1 MELTIEKTLQKIG
14 ILLEKAK
21 YETFFLGN
29 YATKKNKFCF
39 DLLVKKDEAI
49 FSVKFFNNIDNL
61 NPETIQD
68 IKSLSLIL
76 KSKLILIGIRNR
88 YQKLEDN
95 TIYIRED
102 LPFITLNT
110 FENLINKKFPYILA
124 RRGRGVVFI
133 DGTLMKLL
141 REKHLLTR
149 KELSEQL
156 GVTIRTVSAYENE
169 SMRPSEKIAE
179 KILEILGDSDIFK
192 KINVIQWPIKEHYEK
207 KINFEE
213 KELSDFEAHVQNI
226 ITDIGISS
234 YWYKKGSIPFKF
246 SLSSSFDNVNLNDF
260 YPLFSGISEEQ
271 NKFDESSFK
280 CLRMF
285 TKLFQKKTLLI
296 VNNNIQ
302 IPEIF
307 RGEKIPI
314 VKIKNLEKV
323 DDEEEFIELIQE
335 S

>member
-1 MELTIEKTLQKIG
+1 MTIEKTLQKIK

-21 YETFFLGN
+21 FETFVLGN
-29 YATKKNKFCF
+29 FGTKKNKFCF
-39 DLLVKKDEAI
+39 DVLVKKDDTI
-49 FSVKFFNNIDNL
+49 FSVKIFNNIDNL
-61 NPETIQD
+61 NPDTVHD
-68 IKSLSLIL
+68 IKALSLIL
-76 KSKLILIGIRNR
+76 KSKPILIGIRNR
-88 YQKLEDN
+88 YQKLEDK

-110 FENLINKKFPYILA
+110 FESLLNNNHPYILA
-124 RRGRGVVFI
+124 RRGRGVVFL
-133 DGTLMKLL
+133 DGSLMKIL
-141 REKHLLTR
+141 REKHSLTR

-169 SMRPSEKIAE
+169 SMRPSDKIAQ
-179 KILEILGDSDIFK
+179 KILEILEDNDIFK
-192 KINVIQWPIKEHYEK
+192 KIDVIQWPIKEHYEK
-207 KINFEE
+207 NINFEE

-226 ITDIGISS
+226 IKDIGISS
-234 YWYKKGSIPFKF
+234 YWYRKGSMPFKLSLYSNF
-246 SLSSSFDNVNLNDF
+246 SNLNLNNF
-260 YPLFSGISEEQ
+260 YPLFSGISEEK

-285 TKLFQKKTLLI
+285 NKLFQKKSLLI

-302 IPEIF
+302 VPEIF